1 MYIFAYI
8 FMSKSKSYIT
18 KYTLVK
24 TIYKYILLLEMQLPF
39 ETRFR
44 VGKYSIN
51 AQTTT
56 AKQTETHTRTSAIIN
71 SISSAIRRCTPFG
84 LLLQLLQQ
92 SLLFLLHL
100 LLFWKGGKAV
110 KRPLET
116 LTFISWRIQVYSCT
130 FVIVAVNAVAD
141 AVVIIIAFAFALLFL
156 RFLHVI
162 VALFAFLQ
170 RCFIFSGLSVL
181 TYIRVCLC
189 VCNVNFLLTSQTG

>member
-8 FMSKSKSYIT
+8 FMSKGKSYIT

-100 LLFWKGGKAV
+100 LLFWKG
-110 KRPLET
+110 
-116 LTFISWRIQVYSCT
+116 
-130 FVIVAVNAVAD
+130 
-141 AVVIIIAFAFALLFL
+141 
-156 RFLHVI
+156 
-162 VALFAFLQ
+162 
-170 RCFIFSGLSVL
+170 
-181 TYIRVCLC
+181 
-189 VCNVNFLLTSQTG
+189 